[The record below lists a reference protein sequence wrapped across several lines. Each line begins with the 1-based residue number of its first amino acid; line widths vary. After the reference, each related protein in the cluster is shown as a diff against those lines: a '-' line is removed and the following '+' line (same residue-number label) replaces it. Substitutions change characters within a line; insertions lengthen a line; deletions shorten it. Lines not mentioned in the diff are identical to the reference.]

1 VKKGCPANVVVH
13 YKSMHL
19 AITHQLVVE
28 AFETNACDKG
38 TCTKKFLIAAQMR
51 NHKTTHAKT
60 KKKRKAAGER
70 SHAEDDNINGD
81 KMECD
86 EARGLDQAPKM
97 LQQLQVYGD
106 KASMHLLEVI
116 ERDELTHVSSALR
129 WFKYICAATEPPL
142 ETIPKFHSIVRA
154 NFRGSLLP
162 PFNTAARTACGF
174 TEEWYLPLAEKK
186 PRPAA
191 AASKAD
197 EADAPAAAAPAAA
210 APAAAAAAAAS
221 AAQ

>member
-1 VKKGCPANVVVH
+1 MHEALWSSAQETHHSLLARLAVVH
-13 YKSMHL
+13 AVH
-19 AITHQLVVE
+19 
-28 AFETNACDKG
+28 
-38 TCTKKFLIAAQMR
+38 
-51 NHKTTHAKT
+51 
-60 KKKRKAAGER
+60 
-70 SHAEDDNINGD
+70 
-81 KMECD
+81 

-106 KASMHLLEVI
+106 KESVRLLEVI

-129 WFKYICAATEPPL
+129 WFKYICAQAQPPVEP
-142 ETIPKFHSIVRA
+142 IPKFHDIVRA

-186 PRPAA
+186 PKPAA
-191 AASKAD
+191 AAAGA
-197 EADAPAAAAPAAA
+197 EAASAVPAAAEPAP
-210 APAAAAAAAAS
+210 AAAAAAAS